1 MIKKHFGLYVT
12 TFVLV
17 LTSCTSRDFSET
29 EIITENISFSNQSLI
44 FSNSSFTKN
53 EIITYYL
60 KDQPNVLLVDIRDF
74 FELVSP
80 LFAEAYFEKTTI
92 QLLLILIPPLLNS
105 ILLKTLLHL
114 TIADSTIQLRV
125 LYQSKIL
132 LKQSINNKTVFL
144 INGMMLNLLEMLFS
158 DPYINNRQ
166 VVLTRF
172 NDTIDTLAELTS
184 VKIGVQSTSASE
196 TIVEENV
203 TFTGQGELLKYD
215 TFNEALIDLKNGLI
229 SAVVM
234 DEIAGRYAISQ
245 QSNQFRVMSEDFGGE
260 QYGIGFRLAN
270 DTIRD
275 TINDTL
281 FDLIESGEATAI
293 SETWFSEDVLIRR

>member
-17 LTSCTSRDFSET
+17 LTSCTSRDFPET
-29 EIITENISFSNQSLI
+29 DIIAENISFSNQSLI

-132 LKQSINNKTVFL
+132 LKQSINNKTIF
-144 INGMMLNLLEMLFS
+144 
-158 DPYINNRQ
+158 
-166 VVLTRF
+166 
-172 NDTIDTLAELTS
+172 
-184 VKIGVQSTSASE
+184 
-196 TIVEENV
+196 
-203 TFTGQGELLKYD
+203 
-215 TFNEALIDLKNGLI
+215 
-229 SAVVM
+229 
-234 DEIAGRYAISQ
+234 
-245 QSNQFRVMSEDFGGE
+245 
-260 QYGIGFRLAN
+260 
-270 DTIRD
+270 
-275 TINDTL
+275 
-281 FDLIESGEATAI
+281 
-293 SETWFSEDVLIRR
+293 